1 MTLLEIDL
9 LLLALC
15 FLLLRWKP
23 PAASVKRVLRDGGI
37 FAFGSIVFLLS
48 LRSGLRAV
56 GLGEYAAGQSLTYL
70 VVGLGYAIGSATKA
84 PIFWTV
90 HSNWFLWSFLSER
103 RQQELGVILGV
114 VLFAGGMAIGRQERT
129 AYRICKNWYVVAR
142 TVEDSARIADAAP
155 DSHLR
160 RPRGRFEAQDGPA
173 LTCHEILR

>member
-1 MTLLEIDL
+1 LTLLEIDL

-23 PAASVKRVLRDGGI
+23 PAASAKRVLRDCGI
-37 FAFGSIVFLLS
+37 FTLGSIVVLLS
-48 LRSGLRAV
+48 LRSGLRAI

-103 RQQELGVILGV
+103 RKQELGVILGV
-114 VLFAGGMAIGRQERT
+114 VLFAGGMAMGRQERT
-129 AYRICKNWYVVAR
+129 AYRICTNWYVVAR
-142 TVEDSARIADAAP
+142 TAEDSARIADAAP
-155 DSHLR
+155 DPRLR
-160 RPRGRFEAQDGPA
+160 RPQGRFATQEGPA
-173 LTCHEILR
+173 LTCRDILR